1 MFIINS
7 FESYELR
14 RIGANDD
21 TDNHVN
27 ELTDCMRLALPL
39 TTEKRI
45 FLEEEFKNA
54 MKSSLHD
61 PLLCQ
66 FESAFNDMRYWL
78 FSTVTFVN
86 ALFLFYIVLCRFV
99 RWKTP

>member
-1 MFIINS
+1 MFIVNS

-14 RIGANDD
+14 RIGPNDD
-21 TDNHVN
+21 TDNNVN
-27 ELTDCMRLALPL
+27 ESTDCLRLALPL

-54 MKSSLHD
+54 RKSSLYD

-66 FESAFNDMRYWL
+66 FESAFNDMRFLL
-78 FSTVTFVN
+78 FSTVTCISFVN
-86 ALFLFYIVLCRFV
+86 TLCFF
-99 RWKTP
+99 